1 MRRIRHYGKSTVP
14 AGLPAMV
21 ENMTLMMPVSGSA
34 AAQLIIRHGLDLTAQ
49 RLRQLIV
56 TFAHRIIMSV
66 LIVQRSRP

>member
-14 AGLPAMV
+14 AGLPATA

-49 RLRQLIV
+49 RLRQLRYTV
-56 TFAHRIIMSV
+56 TSEQERRLRKRFRMW
-66 LIVQRSRP
+66 